1 ITISCLV
8 MMVLSCS
15 TPVLRRS
22 TPTVPPEA
30 VLTEARTAE
39 LPTEAPLVKPPTE
52 EPTPATGIPLEASQ
66 VYQGNF
72 AKYSQAEV
80 SLPAEFLGGYSLP
93 VNLDGV
99 ESPEPISLTEG
110 QKQALSANG
119 FVVAAPVYPT
129 DELFT

>member
-1 ITISCLV
+1 MRNSRIKVFITISCLV

-15 TPVLRRS
+15 TPVVRKS

-30 VLTEARTAE
+30 VLTEAPTAE
-39 LPTEAPLVKPPTE
+39 IPTEAPVVETPTE
-52 EPTPATGIPLEASQ
+52 EPTAATGIPLEASQ

-99 ESPEPISLTEG
+99 
-110 QKQALSANG
+110 
-119 FVVAAPVYPT
+119 
-129 DELFT
+129 